1 MKEDVSN
8 TVCGL
13 CGMNNI
19 SECLFVGAPHRQ
31 YIDFRRA
38 FEKYRNIIPR
48 TFVQTESLN
57 VRARGVHTAYC
68 FCDFEFYR

>member
-13 CGMNNI
+13 CGMNNN
-19 SECLFVGAPHRQ
+19 SECLCECLFVGAPHRQ
-31 YIDFRRA
+31 YMDFRRA
-38 FEKYRNIIPR
+38 FEKYRNIIPM
-48 TFVQTESLN
+48 TFVRNESRN

-68 FCDFEFYR
+68 FCDF